1 MLATGKQ
8 PGPKKTTVISS
19 YIYIRWYWVYQDNI
33 RWYTITFSIKIDH
46 SGNPKEHLWMQTSF
60 VCFFSSTPGS
70 WHDRHVSG
78 SDPHL
83 RMILAQLYRFD
94 SSAVWSWD
102 VGCIGYMGSIVDR
115 PIDPSGSDSWNS
127 NSLLPTEV
135 CQRMAS
141 TKIEDDRSSKNTRC
155 IFSRILVTIVSF
167 PQSLVPCRHLHA

>member
-1 MLATGKQ
+1 
-8 PGPKKTTVISS
+8 
-19 YIYIRWYWVYQDNI
+19 
-33 RWYTITFSIKIDH
+33 
-46 SGNPKEHLWMQTSF
+46 MQTSF

-141 TKIEDDRSSKNTRC
+141 TRIEDDRSSKNTRC
-155 IFSRILVTIVSF
+155 IFSRILVTIVFFHNPLCLAGIYMHKQREF
-167 PQSLVPCRHLHA
+167 PFKRVASSASNVISIYVFEWTQNYNPKKLG